1 MVDEKVCMAGM
12 GYVGLTMSVV
22 LAECGYEVTGV
33 DISQSLVDQLNQG
46 NPHFF
51 EEALDVRL
59 KNQTRRGR
67 LKVQT
72 TMPSEEVDVHIISV
86 GTPLI
91 SGTQLPDLSYLDNV
105 VEDVARNLK
114 KGGLVLSLIHI

>member
-46 NPHFF
+46 KPHFF

-59 KNQTRRGR
+59 KNQF
-67 LKVQT
+67 
-72 TMPSEEVDVHIISV
+72 
-86 GTPLI
+86 
-91 SGTQLPDLSYLDNV
+91 LS
-105 VEDVARNLK
+105 
-114 KGGLVLSLIHI
+114 